1 MSLYIPIQF
10 CLLVGISSVCLSVLW
25 WGTLRR
31 REAAYAPF
39 PDTGRTGGLRVP
51 FGSSFDLWCCT
62 AGVLL
67 FLIGQL
73 GMLRMG
79 AEVEAQASSSLS
91 GLAVSLLMQAAMY
104 IPFIIRYVALPRMN
118 GYADHGL
125 LRRVLWAAAALALI
139 LIPAAA
145 MEQLGLYEWLAK
157 LTGCPMQQD
166 VVSIMSNSGT
176 AQRVLLVAAAVI
188 MAPIGEE
195 IFFRG
200 FLYNLMRRFCGVWS
214 AALLGGLFFGVMHG
228 SLAQMLPLTL
238 FGLVQCLAYEKAR
251 SLWLPISVHAVFNGF
266 SSICIILWPL
276 LEQNMPQ

>member
-1 MSLYIPIQF
+1 MPLYIPIQF
-10 CLLVGISSVCLSVLW
+10 VSLVGVSAVCLSLMW
-25 WGTLRR
+25 WGAWRR
-31 REAAYAPF
+31 REACYAPF
-39 PDTGRTGGLRVP
+39 PYDGRTGGLHAP

-73 GMLRMG
+73 GMLRVG
-79 AEVEAQASSSLS
+79 AQAEAQAASSLS
-91 GLAVSLLMQAAMY
+91 GLAVSLLMQVAMY
-104 IPFIIRYVALPRMN
+104 VPFIIRYVALPRMT
-118 GYADHGL
+118 GYAAPGV
-125 LRRVLWAAAALALI
+125 LRRGLWTAAALALI

-157 LTGCPMQQD
+157 LTGCPMQQE
-166 VVSIMSNSGT
+166 VVNIMGNSGT
-176 AQRVLLVAAAVI
+176 AHRVLLVAAAVI

-200 FLYNLMRRFCGVWS
+200 FLYNLMRRFCGVLP

-238 FGLVQCLAYEKAR
+238 FGIVQCVAYEKAR
-251 SLWLPISVHAVFNGF
+251 SLWLPISVHAVFNSF
-266 SSICIILWPL
+266 SCICIILWPVL
-276 LEQNMPQ
+276 QQYAPQ